1 MFISYEKFIRIQ
13 NDRAELTAYLSTSGM
28 LLPCDF
34 DTAKFTYPAFEN
46 FDHNK
51 SSLSGLNRSHDTV
64 RVLFQEVKFMHQ
76 NEKPY
81 NIK

>member
-1 MFISYEKFIRIQ
+1 MIRIQ
-13 NDRAELTAYLSTSGM
+13 KDRAELTAYLSETGM
-28 LLPCDF
+28 PLPYHF
-34 DTAKFTYPAFEN
+34 DTAKFTYTAIEN

-51 SSLSGLNRSHDTV
+51 SSLSVLNSSHDTV